1 MTQINLP
8 NGFFNDAMTVYVNLE
23 VPKSNP
29 LRKIPVDST
38 FRAIYHKGFSI
49 SVDNSAAQSHNIN
62 IDYPTFFCWAL
73 TEKEAIEKMMQS
85 DFAHKKSKIHRIT
98 IL

>member
-1 MTQINLP
+1 MIPLP
-8 NGFFNDAMTVYVNLE
+8 NGFFNNNMSVFVNLE

-29 LRKIPVDST
+29 KRKIEVDKT
-38 FRAIYHKGFSI
+38 FRLIYNIGFTI
-49 SVDNSAAQSHNIN
+49 SVDNSAALSHNIN

-85 DFAHKKSKIHRIT
+85 DFVHKHRKISRIT
-98 IL
+98 KL